1 MKMQREQE
9 IRGLQ
14 SPADGNPVVKSTKQ
28 KQIEYLK
35 QIKFNGF
42 SSTQSQSINNQG
54 GLIVG
59 AERQVRLDTIKE
71 ADIVRDLL
79 FVFQGIEGKLIQF
92 SFAEDAFILQH

>member
-1 MKMQREQE
+1 M
-9 IRGLQ
+9 
-14 SPADGNPVVKSTKQ
+14 
-28 KQIEYLK
+28 
-35 QIKFNGF
+35 
-42 SSTQSQSINNQG
+42 
-54 GLIVG
+54 G

>member
-42 SSTQSQSINNQG
+42 SSTQSQSINN
-54 GLIVG
+54 
-59 AERQVRLDTIKE
+59 
-71 ADIVRDLL
+71 
-79 FVFQGIEGKLIQF
+79 
-92 SFAEDAFILQH
+92 